1 MPFDTKVP
9 ESEPLIF
16 NDTLGMVKDGEVGVE
31 RGKRGKRGD
40 LFQVSVITGL
50 E

>member
-1 MPFDTKVP
+1 VPFDTKVP

-16 NDTLGMVKDGEVGVE
+16 SDTLGMVKDGEVGVE

-40 LFQVSVITGL
+40 LFQVL
-50 E
+50 EIMDLE

>member
-9 ESEPLIF
+9 DSELLIF

-31 RGKRGKRGD
+31 RGKRED
-40 LFQVSVITGL
+40 LFQVSHIAVL
-50 E
+50 V